1 MVSFKERL
9 DELLTMVDRV
19 KAAWETWLTLDEARA
34 DHEGLDAL
42 NDYGDFFGIVMHSLL
57 AATFTGL
64 YQLFDKRS
72 DVLTVRRLVADAE
85 SDPRSS
91 QVSPPDLSA
100 ALAEADPI
108 LERLKVPRHELF
120 AHRDYTSTW
129 NDVFDAAGLTRPELT
144 RLVELTVSMASAIS
158 VWYEN
163 THPDFS
169 SLAPADAQ
177 MLIERLKE
185 PT

>member
-1 MVSFKERL
+1 MSRDFSDYTLQIERSPL
-9 DELLTMVDRV
+9 AGYILLLEGFPLPSRAKWAEEL
-19 KAAWETWLTLDEARA
+19 
-34 DHEGLDAL
+34 
-42 NDYGDFFGIVMHSLL
+42 
-57 AATFTGL
+57 
-64 YQLFDKRS
+64 Q
-72 DVLTVRRLVADAE
+72 
-85 SDPRSS
+85 SS

-108 LERLKVPRHELF
+108 LERLKVPRHKLF